1 MSCCCYI
8 FILLGFF
15 FPMDPTVCMK
25 RNLITC
31 KNRQLWCL
39 LPAFLVEHCQSQQ
52 NFKYT
57 VLKLWA
63 LKYCSVVMPY
73 SPMWNPLINLYLH
86 SYGHMN
92 KIMTFYDTFFNPF
105 IPIGKKNARVLGFL
119 VNSWKSKLVDL
130 KASSKQWLNSQSAGL
145 DFGMVATKVHAK
157 KGLLWSH

>member
-8 FILLGFF
+8 FILLGVF

-130 KASSKQWLNSQSAGL
+130 KASSKQWLYSQSAGL